1 MRQAIRPILKYR
13 GGKSNEL
20 KYYLK
25 YIPSFDTYFEPFL
38 GGGATFFA
46 LNPAKAHIAD
56 INERLIDFYRDAVK
70 EFPQV
75 KRELTYLQEQY
86 EDNRK
91 VFIANKKDEPD
102 KRVNDPNEPLYY
114 RIRAMFNNE
123 IPYEYSYA
131 TVYYFLNKTAYSGMI
146 RYNRKGQFNV
156 PYGRYAHFNTSLFII
171 DQFNA
176 LKNAEIAN
184 ESYEKSFSLATDK
197 DFLFLD
203 PPYDTTFSD
212 YGNEE
217 FTGDFK
223 EDDQRK
229 LAENFKN
236 LSAPALMIIS
246 STPLTQD
253 LYHSFIKRK
262 YHKNYSVN
270 IRNRF
275 NSKAEHLIVANYD
288 INKVCEGKANE

>member
-1 MRQAIRPILKYR
+1 MRQNIRPILKYR
-13 GGKSNEL
+13 GGKAKEL

-46 LNPAKAHIAD
+46 LNPAKAYIAD
-56 INERLIDFYRDAVK
+56 INVRLIDFYRDAVK
-70 EFPQV
+70 EFP
-75 KRELTYLQEQY
+75 KAKSELSYLQEQY

-91 VFIANKKDEPD
+91 VFIANKKAEPD
-102 KRVNDPNEPLYY
+102 KRVDDPNEQLYY
-114 RIRAMFNNE
+114 RIREMFNNE

-146 RYNRKGQFNV
+146 RYNRNGKFNV
-156 PYGRYAHFNTSLFII
+156 PYGRYAHFNTSLFNYE
-171 DQFNA
+171 QYEA
-176 LKNAEIAN
+176 LKRAYIAN
-184 ESYEKSFSLATDK
+184 ESYEKSFNLATDK

-203 PPYDTTFSD
+203 PPYDTNFSD
-212 YGNEE
+212 YGNKE

-223 EDDQRK
+223 EDDQHK
-229 LAENFKN
+229 LAEDFKN

-246 STPLTQD
+246 STPLTQE
-253 LYHSFIKRK
+253 LYHSYIKVK

-288 INKVCEGKANE
+288 INKVCEGEANE

>member
-1 MRQAIRPILKYR
+1 MRQNIRPILKYR
-13 GGKSNEL
+13 GGKAKEL

-46 LNPAKAHIAD
+46 LNPAKAYIAD
-56 INERLIDFYRDAVK
+56 INVRLIDFYRDAVK
-70 EFPQV
+70 EFPKV
-75 KRELTYLQEQY
+75 KRELLQLQERY
-86 EDNRK
+86 ESNRK
-91 VFIANKKDEPD
+91 IFITNKKAEPD
-102 KRVNDPNEPLYY
+102 KRVDDPNEPLYY

-146 RYNRKGQFNV
+146 RYNIKGQFNV
-156 PYGRYAHFNTSLFII
+156 PYGKYAHFNTSLFTI

-184 ESYEKSFSLATDK
+184 ESYEKPFSLATDK

-203 PPYDTTFSD
+203 PPYDTNFSD
-212 YGNEE
+212 YGNKE

-229 LAENFKN
+229 LAEDFKN

-246 STPLTQD
+246 STPLTQE
-253 LYHSFIKRK
+253 LYHSYIKGE
-262 YHKNYSVN
+262 YDKNYSVN

-288 INKVCEGKANE
+288 INQVCEGEANE

>member
-1 MRQAIRPILKYR
+1 MRQNIRPILKYR
-13 GGKSNEL
+13 GGKAKEL

-46 LNPAKAHIAD
+46 LNPAKAYIAD
-56 INERLIDFYRDAVK
+56 INVKLIDFYRDAVK
-70 EFPQV
+70 EFPKV
-75 KRELTYLQEQY
+75 KRELLQLQERY
-86 EDNRK
+86 ESNRK
-91 VFIANKKDEPD
+91 VFIANKKAEPD
-102 KRVNDPNEPLYY
+102 KRVDDPNEQLYY
-114 RIRAMFNNE
+114 RIREMFNNE

-146 RYNRKGQFNV
+146 RYNRNGKFNV
-156 PYGRYAHFNTSLFII
+156 PYGRYAHFNTSLFNYE
-171 DQFNA
+171 QYEA
-176 LKNAEIAN
+176 LKRAYIAN
-184 ESYEKSFSLATDK
+184 ESYEKSFNLATDK

-203 PPYDTTFSD
+203 PPYDTNFSD
-212 YGNEE
+212 YGNKE

-229 LAENFKN
+229 LAEDFKN

-246 STPLTQD
+246 STPLTQE
-253 LYHSFIKRK
+253 LYHSYIKVK

-288 INKVCEGKANE
+288 INQVCEGEANE

>member
-70 EFPQV
+70 EFPKV

-102 KRVNDPNEPLYY
+102 KRVNDP
-114 RIRAMFNNE
+114 
-123 IPYEYSYA
+123 
-131 TVYYFLNKTAYSGMI
+131 
-146 RYNRKGQFNV
+146 
-156 PYGRYAHFNTSLFII
+156 
-171 DQFNA
+171 
-176 LKNAEIAN
+176 KNAEIAN

-288 INKVCEGKANE
+288 INKVCEGKGNE